1 MEKVEEVKELMLGML
16 KELNEIQLVEV
27 AESLS
32 LTIKEEKK
40 SKKESLRNL
49 ILRHLTSED
58 VEDSPDEG
66 LALYK
71 TVSEKLTSMLVAAYE
86 EKEKL
91 AEIKDAVSGSSH
103 MNKLEIRLKEEDE
116 AEKYNNEKLRTLDTL
131 LDQLTKVKLEAGGL
145 EKVKGKNNPLENLM
159 FKSLLGKGKQKDS
172 EEDDSEDD
180 EDEDRRRLLQQRKGE
195 KKELRRMKLKDFK
208 IDGGVVGGEKN
219 ALDYCSLRF
228 QMDEGI
234 EAGYLKKEVRTGVI
248 KAIKAGT
255 TTRRYFERNAR
266 DMTHKEFLKTL
277 SELYDNS
284 DTNDLIDEMCER
296 VQGKGE
302 SEREYL
308 MAMFELRDN
317 IIEATKTDEEP
328 LGTSFV
334 QKRMLRAISVGIR
347 KDTVRLEMKDALKDT
362 SKTDSE
368 LLEEVN
374 SVVARDT
381 ENRKKMGKG
390 NATVNALSGFSDNEG
405 KPKSQDPESKERT
418 RSGTTSKMGVSF
430 KDKPAGSKEDPA
442 IASVL
447 AVVSLL
453 QADLQEQ
460 TKSMVALQKQVAE
473 LVTKVNNNSNNR
485 QSPQGDRKFL
495 KCENCERTNSFCTH
509 CTKCNEGGHKRFNCP
524 KNR

>member
-1 MEKVEEVKELMLGML
+1 MNTIRREL
-16 KELNEIQLVEV
+16 
-27 AESLS
+27 
-32 LTIKEEKK
+32 T
-40 SKKESLRNL
+40 
-49 ILRHLTSED
+49 
-58 VEDSPDEG
+58 
-66 LALYK
+66 
-71 TVSEKLTSMLVAAYE
+71 
-86 EKEKL
+86 
-91 AEIKDAVSGSSH
+91 
-103 MNKLEIRLKEEDE
+103 
-116 AEKYNNEKLRTLDTL
+116 
-131 LDQLTKVKLEAGGL
+131 
-145 EKVKGKNNPLENLM
+145 
-159 FKSLLGKGKQKDS
+159 
-172 EEDDSEDD
+172 
-180 EDEDRRRLLQQRKGE
+180 
-195 KKELRRMKLKDFK
+195 RMKLKDFK
-208 IDGGVVGGEKN
+208 IDGGVVGGDKN

-228 QMDEGI
+228 QMDQGLDQ
-234 EAGYLKKEVRTGVI
+234 GYTKKEVRTGVI

-255 TTRRYFERNAR
+255 TTRRYFERNAHCI
-266 DMTHKEFLKTL
+266 THKEFLKTL
-277 SELYDNS
+277 RELYDNS
-284 DTNDLIDEMCER
+284 DTNDLVDEMCER

-317 IIEATKTDEEP
+317 IIEVTKTDEEP
-328 LGTSFV
+328 LGIKFL

-362 SKTDSE
+362 NKTDSE

-374 SVVARDT
+374 SAVARDT

-405 KPKSQDPESKERT
+405 KPKSQDPESKDRP
-418 RSGTTSKMGVSF
+418 RSGTTSKVVTF
-430 KDKPAGSKEDPA
+430 KDKTTGGKEDPA

-460 TKSMVALQKQVAE
+460 TKSMIALQKQVAE

-485 QSPQGDRKFL
+485 QSPQSDRKFL